1 MTGRGLVDAVPT
13 AAPGAGGDRVLGLF
27 LRALMAAGR
36 SLGLYP
42 VGSEIASTW
51 VRRLHRSL
59 GEFSQQG
66 LCFPLRV
73 ERDPFVWTGPEMR
86 TVDPA
91 PKDLPVRPGEPR
103 DPGGPTGRSRSC
115 VMSSPRSGPPGA
127 DP

>member
-1 MTGRGLVDAVPT
+1 MTGRGFVDAVPT

-27 LRALMAAGR
+27 LRALMAARR

-66 LCFPLRV
+66 LRFPLRV
-73 ERDPFVWTGPEMR
+73 ERDPFVWAGPEMR

-91 PKDLPVRPGEPR
+91 LKAFRFDLESCGIREVLRVDR
-103 DPGGPTGRSRSC
+103 DP
-115 VMSSPRSGPPGA
+115 A
-127 DP
+127 